1 MSIPLQVTFR
11 DFPHSRALENAIR
24 AKVKKLEEIYDKIS
38 HCRVVIGLPHRHHHK
53 GHLYHVNIE
62 MGVPGKDIVVKR
74 CPDRHSANQDAYV
87 AIRDAFG
94 AITRQL
100 EAYTGKHRLN

>member
-11 DFPHSRALENAIR
+11 DFPHSPALEDTVR
-24 AKVKKLEEIYDKIS
+24 AKVKKLEETCDKIS
-38 HCRVVIGLPHRHHHK
+38 HCRVVIGLPHRRHHK

-62 MGVPGKDIVVKR
+62 MGVPGRDIVVKR
-74 CPDRHSANQDAYV
+74 CPDRHSANQDAYI

-100 EAYTGKHRLN
+100 KAYASKRRPG